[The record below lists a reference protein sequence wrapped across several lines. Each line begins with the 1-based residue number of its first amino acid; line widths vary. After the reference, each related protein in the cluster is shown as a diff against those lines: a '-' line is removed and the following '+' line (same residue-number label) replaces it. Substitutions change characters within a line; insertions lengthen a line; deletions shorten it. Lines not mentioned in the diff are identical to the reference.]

1 MKWYNIPHINNK
13 EDNYLKKNP
22 TQDMYDYN
30 VWANKE
36 IINRLKELPKDI
48 YHHDLQSGFSSVSQ
62 VLSHIYLVEQLWFEI
77 IAGKTMNEA
86 FAHSNQLRKELE
98 SKDIEEMENLY
109 EDLSLQNKSFLNHQ
123 ENMDQVIIVDNPY
136 AGLLETSI
144 YESVL
149 HIVTHGNYHRG
160 NIATML
166 RQLGYPSVM
175 QDYGLYL
182 YKRKNAR
189 VE

>member
-1 MKWYNIPHINNK
+1 M
-13 EDNYLKKNP
+13 KKNP
-22 TQDMYDYN
+22 TKDMYDYN

-48 YHHDLQSGFSSVSQ
+48 YHQDIQSGFSTISH
-62 VLSHIYLVEQLWFEI
+62 VLTHIYLVEQSWFGI
-77 IAGKTMNEA
+77 INGQTMDEA
-86 FAHSNQLRKELE
+86 FVLANQLQNQLE
-98 SKDIEEMENLY
+98 SKDIEEMETLY
-109 EDLSLQNKSFLNHQ
+109 DSLSLKNKSFLANQ
-123 ENMDQVIIVDNPY
+123 ENMDQVIVVNNPY

-144 YESVL
+144 SESVL
-149 HIVTHGNYHRG
+149 HVVTHGNYHRG

-166 RQLGYPSVM
+166 RQLGHPSVM

-182 YKRKNAR
+182 YKRENAK

>member
-1 MKWYNIPHINNK
+1 
-13 EDNYLKKNP
+13 
-22 TQDMYDYN
+22 MYDYN

-36 IINRLKELPKDI
+36 IIHHLKELPKDI
-48 YHHDLQSGFSSVSQ
+48 YHHDIHSGFSSISQ
-62 VLSHIYLVEQLWFEI
+62 VFTHIYLVEQSWFEI
-77 IAGKTMNEA
+77 IAGKNMNDV
-86 FAHSNQLRKELE
+86 FADANRIQKELE

-109 EDLSLQNKSFLNHQ
+109 DELSLHNKSFLNQQ

-166 RQLGYPSVM
+166 RQLGHPSVM

-182 YKRKNAR
+182 YKRENA
-189 VE
+189 

>member
-1 MKWYNIPHINNK
+1 M
-13 EDNYLKKNP
+13 KKNP

-36 IINRLKELPKDI
+36 IINHLKELPKDI
-48 YHHDLQSGFSSVSQ
+48 YHHDIQSGFSSVSQ
-62 VLSHIYLVEQLWFEI
+62 VLTHIYLVEQSWFDI
-77 IAGKTMNEA
+77 IAGQTMNEA
-86 FAHSNQLRKELE
+86 MALASQLQKQIQL
-98 SKDIEEMENLY
+98 KKIEEMETLY
-109 EDLSLQNKSFLNHQ
+109 DDLSLKNKSFLVNQ
-123 ENMDQVIIVDNPY
+123 ENMDQAIVVNNPY

-144 YESVL
+144 SESVL

-166 RQLGYPSVM
+166 RQMGYSSVM

-182 YKRKNAR
+182 YKRENTKAK
-189 VE
+189 